1 MKYVLYI
8 KQTCPLCVKAQE
20 FLEKQGKNF
29 KIINFEEAHQDILEN
44 IKKAYDWPTV
54 PMIFEVGDKISFLGG
69 YTDLIKYFDGH

>member
-29 KIINFEEAHQDILEN
+29 KIINL
-44 IKKAYDWPTV
+44 KKAYDWPTV